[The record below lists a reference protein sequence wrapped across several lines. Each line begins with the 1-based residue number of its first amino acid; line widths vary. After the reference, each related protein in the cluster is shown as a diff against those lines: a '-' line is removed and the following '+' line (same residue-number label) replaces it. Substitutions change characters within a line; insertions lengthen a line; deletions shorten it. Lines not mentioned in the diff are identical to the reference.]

1 MLVTP
6 IRRFEIRR
14 SIAILLLAGGLVS
27 CASQEPKPAALVGG
41 DSNAP
46 GESSIPWNK
55 PQGWES
61 TAGLPL
67 GLSGSDGST
76 NPNNPAGY

>member
-1 MLVTP
+1 MLVIP

-14 SIAILLLAGGLVS
+14 LLAILLLAGGLVS
-27 CASQEPKPAALVGG
+27 CAYQEPKPTALVG
-41 DSNAP
+41 DPNAK

-61 TAGLPL
+61 AAGLPL
-67 GLSGSDGST
+67 GLSGADGSA